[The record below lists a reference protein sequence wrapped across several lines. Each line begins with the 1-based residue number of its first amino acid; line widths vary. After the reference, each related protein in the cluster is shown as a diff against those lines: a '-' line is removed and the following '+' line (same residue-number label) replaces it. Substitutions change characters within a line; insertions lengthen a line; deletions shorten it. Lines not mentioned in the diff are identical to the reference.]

1 MNDIKLESWPT
12 VMIAILVLFLGR
24 ELNKRIK
31 FLPRYNIPEPV
42 SSGLIVS
49 LLVALYYIFTGH
61 TISFDL
67 FFRDVLIVVFFT
79 TIGLTSS
86 LAELLRGGKPLI
98 ILLVLSII
106 LIFIQNALGI
116 SLANVLGIDRNIGLL
131 GGSISLTG
139 GLGTSI
145 AWGKILATEHGT
157 TNAME
162 IGIAC
167 ATIGLVMGGLVG
179 GPIAGYLIKKN
190 NLEPAGDHHQHVDV
204 SFGEEKPISE
214 GCFLFTVLIIGV
226 AVALGGYMNQLL
238 QSLNF
243 RLPAYVTALFSG
255 ILLTNT
261 IPVIFKNVDWP
272 TRHASLTLI
281 SDLSLGLF
289 LSISLMS
296 LQLWNLV
303 SLAAPIMLIM
313 AAQLVAVVI
322 FIFIAVFPAL
332 KSNYN
337 AAVICAGFAGFTL
350 GATPNAI
357 ANMNAVTGKFGP
369 APYAFIIVPLV
380 GGFFIDLVN
389 AIVIEL
395 FLRFT

>member
-1 MNDIKLESWPT
+1 MQDIKLEAWPT

-24 ELNKRIK
+24 ELDKRIK

-49 LLVALYYIFTGH
+49 LLVTLYYMITGH

-67 FFRDVLIVVFFT
+67 FFRDVLLVVFFT
-79 TIGLTSS
+79 TIGLSS
-86 LAELLRGGKPLI
+86 SFAELLRGGKPLV
-98 ILLVLSII
+98 ILLLLSII
-106 LIFIQNALGI
+106 LIFIQNLVGI
-116 SLANVLGIDRNIGLL
+116 SLANVMGIDKNIGLL

-145 AWGKILATEHGT
+145 AWGKILSSEYGT
-157 TNAME
+157 ANAME

-179 GPIAGYLIKKN
+179 GPVAGYLIQKN
-190 NLEPAGDHHQHVDV
+190 KLEPAGEHHQHVDV

-214 GCFLFTVLIIGV
+214 GSFIFTVFIIGV
-226 AVALGGYMNQLL
+226 AVALGTYMNQLL
-238 QSLNF
+238 QQVNF

-261 IPVIFKNVDWP
+261 IPLIFKKIDWP

-281 SDLSLGLF
+281 SDLSLSLF

-313 AAQLVAVVI
+313 LAQLIAVVL
-322 FIFIAVFPAL
+322 FILFAVFPAL
-332 KSNYN
+332 KRTYT

-357 ANMNAVTGKFGP
+357 ANMNTVTGKFGP

-389 AIVIEL
+389 AVVIEL
-395 FLRFT
+395 FLMFS

>member
-1 MNDIKLESWPT
+1 MNDIKLEAWPT
-12 VMIAILVLFLGR
+12 VMIGILVLFLGR
-24 ELNKRIK
+24 ELDKRIK

-49 LLVALYYIFTGH
+49 MLIGLYYMITGH

-67 FFRDVLIVVFFT
+67 FFRDVLLVVFFT
-79 TIGLTSS
+79 TIGLSS
-86 LAELLRGGKPLI
+86 SFAELLKGGKPLV
-98 ILLVLSII
+98 ILLILSII
-106 LIFIQNALGI
+106 LIFIQNAVGI
-116 SLANVLGIDRNIGLL
+116 SLANVMGIDRNIGLL

-145 AWGKILATEHGT
+145 AWGKILSTEHGT
-157 TNAME
+157 ANAME

-167 ATIGLVMGGLVG
+167 ATIGLVMGGVVG
-179 GPIAGYLIKKN
+179 GPVAGYLIKKN

-214 GCFLFTVLIIGV
+214 GSFIYTVLIIGV
-226 AVALGGYMNQLL
+226 AVALGTYMNQLL
-238 QSLNF
+238 QAVNF

-261 IPVIFKNVDWP
+261 IPLVFKKIDWP

-281 SDLSLGLF
+281 SDLSLSLF

-303 SLAAPIMLIM
+303 SLAAPIMVIM
-313 AAQLVAVVI
+313 VAQLLAVVL
-322 FIFIAVFPAL
+322 FILFVVFPAL
-332 KSNYN
+332 KRTYT

-357 ANMNAVTGKFGP
+357 ANMNTVTGKFGP

-395 FLRFT
+395 FLMYS

>member
-1 MNDIKLESWPT
+1 MTDIKLEAWPT

-24 ELNKRIK
+24 ELDKRIK

-49 LLVALYYIFTGH
+49 LLVALYYAITGH

-67 FFRDVLIVVFFT
+67 FFRDVLLVVFFT
-79 TIGLTSS
+79 TIGLSSS

-98 ILLVLSII
+98 ILLVLSVV
-106 LIFIQNALGI
+106 LIFIQNVVGV
-116 SLANVLGIDRNIGLL
+116 SLASLLGIDRNIGLL

-145 AWGKILATEHGT
+145 AWGKILSTEYGT

-179 GPIAGYLIKKN
+179 GPVAGYLIKKN

-214 GCFLFTVLIIGV
+214 GSFIFTVFIIGV
-226 AVALGGYMNQLL
+226 AVALGTLMNGLL
-238 QSLNF
+238 KDVNF

-255 ILLTNT
+255 ILLSNT
-261 IPVIFKNVDWP
+261 VPLIFKKIDWP

-281 SDLSLGLF
+281 SDLSLSLF

-296 LQLWNLV
+296 LQLWNLL
-303 SLAAPIMLIM
+303 SMAAPIMLIM
-313 AAQLVAVVI
+313 VVQLLAVVL
-322 FIFIAVFPAL
+322 FILFVVFPAL
-332 KSNYN
+332 KRTYT

-357 ANMNAVTGKFGP
+357 ANMNTVTGKFGP

-395 FLRFT
+395 FLRYS

>member
-1 MNDIKLESWPT
+1 MTDIKLEAWPT

-24 ELNKRIK
+24 ELDKRIK

-49 LLVALYYIFTGH
+49 MLIGLYYMITGH

-67 FFRDVLIVVFFT
+67 FFRDVLLVVFFT
-79 TIGLTSS
+79 TIGLSS
-86 LAELLRGGKPLI
+86 SFAELLKGGKPLI
-98 ILLVLSII
+98 ILLILSII
-106 LIFIQNALGI
+106 LIFIQNAVGI
-116 SLANVLGIDRNIGLL
+116 SLANVMGIDRNIGLL

-145 AWGKILATEHGT
+145 AWGKILSTEHGT
-157 TNAME
+157 ANAME

-167 ATIGLVMGGLVG
+167 ATIGLVMGGVVG
-179 GPIAGYLIKKN
+179 GPVAGYLIKKN

-214 GCFLFTVLIIGV
+214 GSFIYTVLIIGV
-226 AVALGGYMNQLL
+226 AVALGTYMNQLL
-238 QSLNF
+238 QVINF

-255 ILLTNT
+255 IILTNT
-261 IPVIFKNVDWP
+261 IPLIFKKIDWP

-281 SDLSLGLF
+281 SDLSLSLF

-303 SLAAPIMLIM
+303 SLAAPIMVIM
-313 AAQLVAVVI
+313 VAQLLAVVL
-322 FIFIAVFPAL
+322 FILFVVFPAL
-332 KSNYN
+332 KRTYT

-357 ANMNAVTGKFGP
+357 ANMNTVTGKFGP

-389 AIVIEL
+389 AVIIEL
-395 FLRFT
+395 FLLYS

>member
-1 MNDIKLESWPT
+1 MTDIKLEAWPT

-24 ELNKRIK
+24 ELDKRIK

-49 LLVALYYIFTGH
+49 LLVALYFMVTGH

-67 FFRDVLIVVFFT
+67 FFRDVLLVVFFT
-79 TIGLTSS
+79 TIGLSS
-86 LAELLRGGKPLI
+86 SFAELLRGGKPLV

-106 LIFIQNALGI
+106 LIFIQNAVGI
-116 SLANVLGIDRNIGLL
+116 SLANLLGIDRNIGLL

-145 AWGKILATEHGT
+145 AWGKILSTEHGT
-157 TNAME
+157 ANAME

-167 ATIGLVMGGLVG
+167 ATIGLVMGGVVG

-214 GCFLFTVLIIGV
+214 GSFIFTVFIIGV
-226 AVALGGYMNQLL
+226 AVALGAYMNQLL
-238 QSLNF
+238 VYVNF

-261 IPVIFKNVDWP
+261 IPIIFKKIDWP

-281 SDLSLGLF
+281 SDLSLSLF

-303 SLAAPIMLIM
+303 SMAAPIMVIM
-313 AAQLVAVVI
+313 VAQLLAVVL
-322 FIFIAVFPAL
+322 FILFAVFPAL
-332 KSNYN
+332 KRTYT

-357 ANMNAVTGKFGP
+357 ANMNTVTGKFGP

-389 AIVIEL
+389 ALVIEL
-395 FLRFT
+395 FLLYS

>member
-1 MNDIKLESWPT
+1 MQDIKLEAWPT
-12 VMIAILVLFLGR
+12 VMIGILVLFLGR
-24 ELNKRIK
+24 ELDKGIK

-49 LLVALYYIFTGH
+49 MLIGLYYMLTGH

-67 FFRDVLIVVFFT
+67 FFRDVLLVVFFT
-79 TIGLTSS
+79 TIGLSS
-86 LAELLRGGKPLI
+86 SFAELLKGGKPLV
-98 ILLVLSII
+98 ILLILSII
-106 LIFIQNALGI
+106 LIFIQNAVGI
-116 SLANVLGIDRNIGLL
+116 SLANVMGIDRNIGLL

-145 AWGKILATEHGT
+145 AWGKILSTEHGT
-157 TNAME
+157 ANAME

-167 ATIGLVMGGLVG
+167 ATIGLVMGGVVG
-179 GPIAGYLIKKN
+179 GPVAGYLIKKN
-190 NLEPAGDHHQHVDV
+190 KLEPAGDHHQHVDV

-214 GCFLFTVLIIGV
+214 GSFIYTVLIIGV
-226 AVALGGYMNQLL
+226 AVALGTYMNQLL
-238 QSLNF
+238 QVVNF

-261 IPVIFKNVDWP
+261 IPLIFKKIDWP

-281 SDLSLGLF
+281 SDLSLSLF

-303 SLAAPIMLIM
+303 SLAAPIMVIM
-313 AAQLVAVVI
+313 VAQLLAVVL
-322 FIFIAVFPAL
+322 FILFVVFPAL
-332 KSNYN
+332 KRTYS

-357 ANMNAVTGKFGP
+357 ANMNTVTGKFGP

-395 FLRFT
+395 FLLYS